1 MPLPNRLA
9 VSVTARSTSRVF
21 LVRLLTKTSVRVGDE
36 VLHALPEARG
46 DGHAVIKGDV
56 YVAAV
61 FVEAATQDVYRLRN
75 LRQGGDDKGRR
86 QKVGAVKGWEF
97 YVHDVHGLPFITA
110 V

>member
-21 LVRLLTKTSVRVGDE
+21 LVRLLTKTHDIND

-56 YVAAV
+56 YVAGV

-75 LRQGGDDKGRR
+75 LRQGSDDKGRR

-97 YVHDVHGLPFITA
+97 YVHDSIRM
-110 V
+110 